1 MAVQMDLRQLR
12 SLIHIAD
19 CGSLSRAAEILR
31 TSQPS
36 LSLQIKHLEAE
47 LGVELLNRHAR
58 GVTLTELGHLFCE
71 HARTI
76 LKDVE
81 RAKDTVATHMKS
93 PTGKVSVGLPTS
105 ACRGLSSR
113 LIQSVVQR
121 YPNISVHI
129 VEAMTGTLDEWVQLG
144 RLDVAL
150 LYDHKAFENVAWT
163 EMMVEDLMLI
173 AASGNPLCNRE
184 SVMFEELRDIP
195 LVLPGKTHVLRYV
208 IDRISTRLGMEPNIA
223 LESDSLTAIAQMVS
237 LGYMTIMPH
246 FAMMDEI
253 ARGEMKAMPI
263 VDPTPSWRLSV
274 VVSKRTINARSSRA
288 VATTLAEEIHSMV
301 ESGFWK
307 GCLSKPVSDRPSD
320 WDKVRL
326 AV

>member
-1 MAVQMDLRQLR
+1 MDLKQLR

-47 LGVELLNRHAR
+47 LGIELLNRHAR
-58 GVTLTELGHLFCE
+58 GVTLTDLGHIFCE

-81 RAKDTVATHMKS
+81 RAKDTISTHVRS

-105 ACRGLSSR
+105 ACRGVSSR
-113 LIQSVVQR
+113 LIQAVAQK

-173 AASGNPLCNRE
+173 AAKGNAILLRE
-184 SVMFEELRDIP
+184 TVRFEELKDLP

-208 IDRISTRLGMEPNIA
+208 IERISARMGVEPNVAI
-223 LESDSLTAIAQMVS
+223 ESDSLTAISQMVS

-253 ARGEMKAMPI
+253 RRGEMEAVSI
-263 VDPTPSWRLSV
+263 VEPTPSWRMSV
-274 VVSKRTINARSSRA
+274 VVSKRTINARSSKA
-288 VATTLAEEIHSMV
+288 VATTLAEEIRSMV
-301 ESGFWK
+301 ENGIWK
-307 GCLSKPVSDRPSD
+307 A
-320 WDKVRL
+320 RL
-326 AV
+326 REQLA

>member
-1 MAVQMDLRQLR
+1 MDLRQLR

-47 LGVELLNRHAR
+47 LGIELLNRHAR
-58 GVTLTELGHLFCE
+58 GVTLTELGHVFCE

-81 RAKDTVATHMKS
+81 RAKDTISTHVKS

-105 ACRGLSSR
+105 ACRGVSSR
-113 LIQSVVQR
+113 LMQSVAQK

-129 VEAMTGTLDEWVQLG
+129 VEAMTGTLDEWIQLG

-173 AASGNPLCNRE
+173 AAKGNPILHRD
-184 SVMFEELRDIP
+184 SIAFAELQDIP
-195 LVLPGKTHVLRYV
+195 LVLPGRTHVLRYV
-208 IDRISTRLGMEPNIA
+208 IERISARLGVEPNVA

-237 LGYMTIMPH
+237 LGYVTVMPH

-253 ARGEMKAMPI
+253 NRGEMSAVPI
-263 VDPTPSWRLSV
+263 TEPTPSWRMSV
-274 VVSKRTINARSSRA
+274 VVSKRTINTRSSHA
-288 VATTLAEEIHSMV
+288 VATTLAEEIRSMV
-301 ESGFWK
+301 ENGIWK
-307 GCLSKPVSDRPSD
+307 ARLRTQLPDRIVRRQDSLSVT
-320 WDKVRL
+320 
-326 AV
+326 

>member
-1 MAVQMDLRQLR
+1 MDLRHLR
-12 SLIHIAD
+12 SLVHIAD

-47 LGVELLNRHAR
+47 LGVELLTRHAR
-58 GVTLTELGHLFCE
+58 GVTLTELGHVFCE

-81 RAKDTVATHMKS
+81 RAKDTVSTHMRS

-105 ACRGLSSR
+105 ACRGVSSR
-113 LIQSVVQR
+113 FIQSVAQR
-121 YPNISVHI
+121 YPNISVHL

-173 AASGNPLCNRE
+173 AAKSNPICERDT
-184 SVMFEELRDIP
+184 VMFKELDHIP
-195 LVLPGKTHVLRYV
+195 LVLPGKTHVLRNV
-208 IDRISTRLGMEPNIA
+208 IERISARLGIEPNVA
-223 LESDSLTAIAQMVS
+223 MESDSLTAIARMLP
-237 LGYMTIMPH
+237 LGYMTVMPH
-246 FAMMDEI
+246 FAMMDELERDELVAIPI
-253 ARGEMKAMPI
+253 A
-263 VDPTPSWRLSV
+263 DPTPSWRMSV

-288 VATTLAEEIHSMV
+288 VAITLAEEIRAMV
-301 ESGFWK
+301 ECGVWK
-307 GCLSKPVSDRPSD
+307 ARLRKQPSDRPSD
-320 WDKVRL
+320 WNRIGL

>member
-1 MAVQMDLRQLR
+1 MDLRQLR

-47 LGVELLNRHAR
+47 LGIELLNRHAR
-58 GVTLTELGHLFCE
+58 GVTLTDLGHVFCE

-81 RAKDTVATHMKS
+81 RAKETISTHVKS
-93 PTGKVSVGLPTS
+93 PTGKVTVGLPTS
-105 ACRGLSSR
+105 ACRGVSSR
-113 LIQSVVQR
+113 LIQRVSQK

-173 AASGNPLCNRE
+173 AAKSSPIFQRNQ
-184 SVMFEELRDIP
+184 VTFAELASIP

-208 IDRISTRLGMEPNIA
+208 VERISARIGVEPHVAI
-223 LESDSLTAIAQMVS
+223 ESDSLTAIAQMVS
-237 LGYMTIMPH
+237 IGYMTIMPH

-253 ARGEMKAMPI
+253 SRGEMNAIPI
-263 VDPTPSWRLSV
+263 TEPTPSWRMSV

-288 VATTLAEEIHSMV
+288 VATTLAEEIRAMV
-301 ESGFWK
+301 ETGVWK
-307 GCLSKPVSDRPSD
+307 ARLSAQVPDRPSA
-320 WDKVRL
+320 RNESRIL
-326 AV
+326 S